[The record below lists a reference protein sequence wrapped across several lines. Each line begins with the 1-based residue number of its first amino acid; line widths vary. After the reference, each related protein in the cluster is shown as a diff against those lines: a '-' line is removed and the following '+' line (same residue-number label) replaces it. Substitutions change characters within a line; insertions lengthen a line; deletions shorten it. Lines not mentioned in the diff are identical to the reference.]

1 MIIFHDKDGNRL
13 AMTEAEAL
21 ALGYTYEHIWKRV
34 NPNRTSLNANE
45 LIEFQGNKA
54 SEAKANGF
62 SGERFM
68 QTATMLRQLQAEI
81 EALKAEI
88 EEAKL
93 AKKVI
98 LRYAEKDIAKYRA
111 EVEELKKQL
120 ALWRLSKSSE
130 EIEQSN
136 PTSVGGLDEP
146 VAWMRKEDKDTF
158 FSAIDHS
165 LNSKWI
171 PLFIHPADLT
181 DEEIAEVYEKCEWA
195 SGYVYWKEFARAI
208 LRKAQEK

>member
-1 MIIFHDKDGNRL
+1 
-13 AMTEAEAL
+13 MTEAEAL

>member
-1 MIIFHDKDGNRL
+1 MNALEL
-13 AMTEAEAL
+13 ADELKKQLTQTYIEKGFIKCAE
-21 ALGYTYEHIWKRV
+21 TI
-34 NPNRTSLNANE
+34 
-45 LIEFQGNKA
+45 
-54 SEAKANGF
+54 
-62 SGERFM
+62 
-68 QTATMLRQLQAEI
+68 LRQQEVEIERITSKYEEILHEQQVEI

-88 EEAKL
+88 EELKL
-93 AKKVI
+93 TKKVI